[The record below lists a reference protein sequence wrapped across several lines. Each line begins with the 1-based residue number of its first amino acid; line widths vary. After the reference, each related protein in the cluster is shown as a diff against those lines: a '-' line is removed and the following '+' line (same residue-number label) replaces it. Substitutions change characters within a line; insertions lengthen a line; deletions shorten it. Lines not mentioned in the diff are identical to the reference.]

1 MIRLKRIVES
11 TSFNGKTLIS
21 VDVQPEYGTVLGF
34 SMESFT
40 TFINEN
46 YDGFNDLIFL
56 YNGAETLGMI
66 PENEYK
72 EWLFSNGL
80 EERVFEGAKFY
91 DKGYAFFRYCMDS
104 SIDETAVAN
113 FVRFM
118 YQNDIHDSRDMT
130 REMWAKYLRE
140 YRRMD
145 RKEVYELLKHS
156 DDCVHIPDLMDYLK
170 RFRNIV
176 LVGGAL
182 NECLK
187 EVEIALQA
195 LKLPYQIEKKYTY

>member
-1 MIRLKRIVES
+1 MEMKS
-11 TSFNGKTLIS
+11 YGGKTLIS
-21 VDVQPEYGTVLGF
+21 VDVQPEYASVIGF
-34 SMESFT
+34 SMESYT
-40 TFINEN
+40 TFLNEN
-46 YDGFNDLIFL
+46 YDDFNDLIFL
-56 YNGAETLGMI
+56 YNGPDLGMI
-66 PENEYK
+66 SEQEYK
-72 EWLFSNGL
+72 EWLASNGL
-80 EERVFEGAKFY
+80 EERILDGAKFY

-118 YQNDIHDSRDMT
+118 YQNSIHDSREMN

-140 YRRMD
+140 YRRID

-170 RFRNIV
+170 RFQNIV
-176 LVGGAL
+176 LTGGGV

-195 LKLPYQIEKKYTY
+195 LNQPYQVDRQYTY